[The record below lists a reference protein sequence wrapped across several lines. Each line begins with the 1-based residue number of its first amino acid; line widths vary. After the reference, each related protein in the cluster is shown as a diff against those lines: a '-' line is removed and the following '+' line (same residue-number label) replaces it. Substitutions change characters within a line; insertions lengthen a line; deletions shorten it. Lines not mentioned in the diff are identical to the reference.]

1 MMITPLFWSLT
12 PRRTGDFIQEAVKD
26 ERVAAARACKR
37 ARTRRR
43 ERGDAFA

>member
-1 MMITPLFWSLT
+1 MMITPLFWSMT

-37 ARTRRR
+37 ARARHR
-43 ERGDAFA
+43 ERSAALD